1 MWAYIKTT
9 DLDSSYNQ
17 IGLQFT
23 ANNGVGGSD
32 GDKHNALM
40 AAKVQ
45 TQTNDSLNGDI
56 ATATAKVKAAETETD
71 KMMDLLKA
79 EQTKIDNA
87 IDADPTL
94 TSTEK
99 TNQKALIPPMLTEAK
114 AKMDYEVDTATIDSI
129 EQSYIPKIDAAH
141 TQGTPLADQ
150 KTAAKKVVD
159 NKANAQVTAIKAN
172 NDMTD
177 AEQTAAI
184 KKVTD
189 AQTTMDNNIDNATD
203 ADHVNS
209 SRDDSTQNAII
220 ENANQAAMTL
230 AARQA
235 AAKSQ
240 LETDKTNAENE
251 IDGDVTLTSSEK
263 TQRKA
268 AIESAVSSAEATIA
282 SATKAQQV
290 VDALNAA
297 ETTITNEQVHGTD
310 LDVQKTTAKQSVSD
324 YADQIKQQI
333 AADNTLTTAEK
344 NQQTRNVDQAVVN
357 IQKQIA
363 DAANADMVNK
373 YRDDGKNAIKEM
385 YQPGTA
391 LSDQKTNAKGKVDA
405 EATTVKAAIKADST
419 LTTDEKNAQT
429 AAVESD
435 RQKADQNID
444 NATNADGVNTARD
457 NGIAAIDADHQSGK
471 STDEQKTTQ
480 KANVD
485 AEAKKVSTAINADNT
500 LTTDEK
506 NAQLAAVESDR
517 QSADNNIDN
526 ASDADGINSAASA
539 GITKIDA
546 DHQPGKSIDDQKTTQ
561 KANVDAEAK
570 KVDAAINADNTL
582 TTNEKNVQS
591 AAVES
596 DRKAA
601 DENIDN
607 ASDADGIN
615 SAASDGIQKIDA
627 DHKPGTST
635 DDQKKAQK
643 ANVDAE
649 AQKVSTAINADNTL
663 TTDEKNAQLAAV
675 EADRKSADANID
687 NASDADGIN
696 SAASDGIQKID
707 ADHQSGKS
715 TDDQKTAQKS
725 NVDAEAKKVSAAINA
740 DTTLTTDEKATQTA
754 AVEADRKAADENI
767 DNATDADGIN
777 AAAST
782 GIQKI
787 DADHKPGKSTDDQ
800 KTAQK
805 ANVDAEAQK
814 VDAAI
819 KADTTLTTDEKNAQL
834 AKVETD
840 RQAAN
845 DNIDKAADSDAINAA
860 TAAGI
865 QKIDADHVPGTP
877 TVNQKTTQKGNV
889 DAEAKKVSAAIKADT
904 TLTTDEKNAQLAKVE
919 TDRQAANGNIDKAAD
934 SDAINAATAAGIQK
948 IDADHVP
955 GTPAVNQKTTQK
967 GNVDAEAK
975 KVSDAIKAD
984 TTLTTDEKNA
994 QLAAVEKDRKSADDN
1009 IDKAAD
1015 ADDINSATSTGVAK
1029 IDADHKPGISTNGQ
1043 KTTQK
1048 GNVDAEAKKVSDAIK
1063 ADTTLTTDEKNAQLA
1078 KVEADRQAADDNID
1092 KATDS
1097 DAINAATAAGI
1108 QKIDADHV
1116 PGTPAVN
1123 QKATQKGNVDAEAK
1137 KVSDAIKVDNAL
1149 TTDEKN
1155 AQLAKVEADRQ
1166 AANDNIDKAADSDA
1180 INAATAAGI
1189 QKIDADYQPGSLD
1202 NVKNQNKKNID
1213 NAAAKAKQVVDDDGS
1228 LTPDDKNKRK
1238 AAIDQAAAK
1247 AKAAV
1252 DNGQNADDSDKS
1264 AKAGEQLIAGLN
1276 DAKNAADATIN
1287 HASDQEKSDIKNDAS
1302 LSTKQKNAQD
1312 AQVDEAAAAA
1322 KSAIDGATD
1331 LDDLNQATQA
1341 GVKAIEQV
1349 HQSATPLSQQ
1359 KHDAEN
1365 ALNQDADRVKAE
1377 IEQDSNLTN
1386 AEKQEQLAHLNA
1398 VLQQMKQAIEN
1409 ASDSD
1414 SLEKAL
1420 TTGKEAIEACYQKG
1434 VQKPRATAVAP
1445 KVEERPVVK
1454 DGGLPKTASRVKR
1467 NATQQTVGLALA
1479 ASLTT
1484 FFLAKKRHDK

>member
-1 MWAYIKTT
+1 MNKEYIKKEHYKMYKAGKRWIYAAVAAFSLTGVGASVASNSDFGHLFPLNSVMDTIGWHSVSADDTDVTKPQAFTNNGYPVYSDTSQITFTNKREATVGKWVNIGPIDSFVKNSKGNDQHVNFAIVGAYARADANGNPYITIAIGTTQLAGQSIGTRNSFYGYASNGSAKTFQYQYPKEGVWAYIKTT

-172 NDMTD
+172 NDMTA

-570 KVDAAINADNTL
+570 KVDAAISADNTL
-582 TTNEKNVQS
+582 TTDEKNAQT
-591 AAVES
+591 AAVEA

-707 ADHQSGKS
+707 ADH
-715 TDDQKTAQKS
+715 
-725 NVDAEAKKVSAAINA
+725 
-740 DTTLTTDEKATQTA
+740 
-754 AVEADRKAADENI
+754 
-767 DNATDADGIN
+767 
-777 AAAST
+777 
-782 GIQKI
+782 
-787 DADHKPGKSTDDQ
+787 KPGKSTDEQ
-800 KTAQK
+800 KTTQK

-814 VDAAI
+814 VSTAI
-819 KADTTLTTDEKNAQL
+819 KADNTLTTDEKNA
-834 AKVETD
+834 
-840 RQAAN
+840 
-845 DNIDKAADSDAINAA
+845 
-860 TAAGI
+860 
-865 QKIDADHVPGTP
+865 
-877 TVNQKTTQKGNV
+877 
-889 DAEAKKVSAAIKADT
+889 
-904 TLTTDEKNAQLAKVE
+904 
-919 TDRQAANGNIDKAAD
+919 
-934 SDAINAATAAGIQK
+934 
-948 IDADHVP
+948 
-955 GTPAVNQKTTQK
+955 
-967 GNVDAEAK
+967 
-975 KVSDAIKAD
+975 
-984 TTLTTDEKNA
+984 
-994 QLAAVEKDRKSADDN
+994 
-1009 IDKAAD
+1009 
-1015 ADDINSATSTGVAK
+1015 
-1029 IDADHKPGISTNGQ
+1029 
-1043 KTTQK
+1043 
-1048 GNVDAEAKKVSDAIK
+1048 
-1063 ADTTLTTDEKNAQLA
+1063 
-1078 KVEADRQAADDNID
+1078 
-1092 KATDS
+1092 
-1097 DAINAATAAGI
+1097 
-1108 QKIDADHV
+1108 
-1116 PGTPAVN
+1116 
-1123 QKATQKGNVDAEAK
+1123 
-1137 KVSDAIKVDNAL
+1137 
-1149 TTDEKN
+1149 
-1155 AQLAKVEADRQ
+1155 
-1166 AANDNIDKAADSDA
+1166 
-1180 INAATAAGI
+1180 
-1189 QKIDADYQPGSLD
+1189 
-1202 NVKNQNKKNID
+1202 
-1213 NAAAKAKQVVDDDGS
+1213 
-1228 LTPDDKNKRK
+1228 
-1238 AAIDQAAAK
+1238 
-1247 AKAAV
+1247 
-1252 DNGQNADDSDKS
+1252 
-1264 AKAGEQLIAGLN
+1264 
-1276 DAKNAADATIN
+1276 
-1287 HASDQEKSDIKNDAS
+1287 
-1302 LSTKQKNAQD
+1302 
-1312 AQVDEAAAAA
+1312 
-1322 KSAIDGATD
+1322 
-1331 LDDLNQATQA
+1331 
-1341 GVKAIEQV
+1341 
-1349 HQSATPLSQQ
+1349 
-1359 KHDAEN
+1359 
-1365 ALNQDADRVKAE
+1365 
-1377 IEQDSNLTN
+1377 
-1386 AEKQEQLAHLNA
+1386 
-1398 VLQQMKQAIEN
+1398 
-1409 ASDSD
+1409 
-1414 SLEKAL
+1414 
-1420 TTGKEAIEACYQKG
+1420 
-1434 VQKPRATAVAP
+1434 
-1445 KVEERPVVK
+1445 
-1454 DGGLPKTASRVKR
+1454 
-1467 NATQQTVGLALA
+1467 
-1479 ASLTT
+1479 
-1484 FFLAKKRHDK
+1484 